1 MSSHS
6 EEPRD
11 KKRYGY
17 CIGDRFFMES
27 DAEVKR
33 MHYHYLTLIRN
44 KEAAVDKRKQLQK
57 QP

>member
-1 MSSHS
+1 MTSHS
-6 EEPRD
+6 EEVRD

-17 CIGDRFFMES
+17 FIYDRYFMES

-44 KEAAVDKRKQLQK
+44 KEAAIDKRK
-57 QP
+57 